1 MLVKL
6 INLLQIAPHTYQQI
20 LKTDSDP
27 SKQDTGK
34 DGNETRMCLRSLNAF
49 QTRTCNRNEFVT
61 HV

>member
-6 INLLQIAPHTYQQI
+6 INLLQIAPHTNQQI

-49 QTRTCNRNEFVT
+49 QTRTCNRN
-61 HV
+61 